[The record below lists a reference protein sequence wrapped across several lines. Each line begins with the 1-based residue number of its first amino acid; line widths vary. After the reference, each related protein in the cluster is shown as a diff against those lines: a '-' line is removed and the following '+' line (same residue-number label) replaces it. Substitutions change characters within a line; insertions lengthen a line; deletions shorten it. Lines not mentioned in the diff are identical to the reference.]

1 MVNQETIISKIESL
15 VNSISETDR
24 QKLRDFVYI
33 DGEMDFSQVKSMRE
47 SQSFLYRLNQYV
59 NVSGS
64 YPEFFYCTDSELT
77 QIGIVHFWKLI
88 LEE

>member
-1 MVNQETIISKIESL
+1 MVNQETIISEIESL
-15 VNSISETDR
+15 VNSISEIDR

-47 SQSFLYRLNQYV
+47 TQSFLYRLNQYV

-77 QIGIVHFWKLI
+77 QIAIVRFWQLI